1 MADVARLPAGQE
13 VLVMDSKGKKV
24 EEMRLTLGNMMA
36 SSRGWWGVVEGED
49 VVAAYEGAAVDVA
62 GKILMVT
69 VILGASGSDIPCRG
83 WRRRKGPIPKLS

>member
-1 MADVARLPAGQE
+1 MADDARLPAGRE

-24 EEMRLTLGNMMA
+24 EGMRLTLENMMA
-36 SSRGWWGVVEGED
+36 SSRGWRRVVEEEE

-69 VILGASGSDIPCRG
+69 AILGAYGYDLVRRG
-83 WRRRKGPIPKLS
+83 R